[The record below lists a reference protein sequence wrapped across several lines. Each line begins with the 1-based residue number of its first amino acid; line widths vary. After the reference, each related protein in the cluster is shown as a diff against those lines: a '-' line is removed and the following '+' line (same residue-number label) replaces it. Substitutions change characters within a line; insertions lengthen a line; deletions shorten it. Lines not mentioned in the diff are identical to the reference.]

1 MKDYGQIILNELE
14 AVNKNMKK
22 ENNDRFIALLEQ
34 ASHIFLTGAGRSG
47 LIIKTFA
54 NRLIHLGY
62 DADVVGEVTTPHTQ
76 KNDVL
81 IINSGSGETTSLKAQ
96 AQIAKENGLRI
107 ILITSNKESTIGK
120 MSDLV
125 LEIPVQ
131 SKLSL
136 EKTSI
141 QPMGSLF
148 EQYSMILFDS
158 LVLDMMHF
166 KNETSNTMY
175 ARHANLE

>member
-1 MKDYGQIILNELE
+1 
-14 AVNKNMKK
+14 
-22 ENNDRFIALLEQ
+22 
-34 ASHIFLTGAGRSG
+34 
-47 LIIKTFA
+47 
-54 NRLIHLGY
+54 
-62 DADVVGEVTTPHTQ
+62 
-76 KNDVL
+76 
-81 IINSGSGETTSLKAQ
+81 
-96 AQIAKENGLRI
+96 
-107 ILITSNKESTIGK
+107 

-131 SKLSL
+131 SKLSQ

-158 LVLDMMHF
+158 LVLDMMNY
-166 KNETSNTMY
+166 KKETNDTMY